1 MPKKKQRKDVG
12 TPHKGEHLA
21 QVRVGEKTYDV
32 HAWGKERR
40 RVYRAGRFVGM
51 YEAEKDFTEGVKG
64 IIS

>member
-1 MPKKKQRKDVG
+1 M
-12 TPHKGEHLA
+12 
-21 QVRVGEKTYDV
+21 RVGEKTYDV

-51 YEAEKDFTEGVKG
+51 YEAEKDFTEGVRG